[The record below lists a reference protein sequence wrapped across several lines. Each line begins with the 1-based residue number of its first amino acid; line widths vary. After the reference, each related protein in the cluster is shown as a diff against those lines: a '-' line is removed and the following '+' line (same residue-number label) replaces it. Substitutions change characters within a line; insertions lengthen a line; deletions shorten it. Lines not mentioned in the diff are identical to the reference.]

1 MKNRYLHTLF
11 VCWML
16 VVAVS
21 GSHAQTVASD
31 EIGIAVPAAAITR
44 MINAA
49 LPIQLENGPHIK
61 GALWIDAIDHFKIG
75 SDELMF
81 DMNIRGN
88 NIKLETQLGKKTLL
102 MDIGNVNASFSCK
115 VSFRYDATAQ
125 LLYITPYLLQKPD
138 ENKSDEL
145 ATSLLQLISLANGTE
160 YPIEIQKFEPLV
172 ARISDDQFNI
182 GMAITR
188 IYSEKN
194 RFFINGKATLKKT
207 TPMEL
212 SPKKSD

>member
-1 MKNRYLHTLF
+1 MKNRYLCIIF
-11 VCWML
+11 VCLML
-16 VVAVS
+16 VVGIS
-21 GSHAQTVASD
+21 GSHAQTDSSD
-31 EIGIAVPAAAITR
+31 EIGIAVPATAITK
-44 MINAA
+44 MIKAA
-49 LPIQLENGPHIK
+49 LPIQLDNGPHIK

-75 SDELMF
+75 SNELMF
-81 DMNIRGN
+81 DMNIRGK

-102 MDIGNVNASFSCK
+102 MDIGNVNAFFSCT
-115 VSFRYDATAQ
+115 VSFRYDAPAR

-182 GMAITR
+182 GMEITR

-194 RFFINGKATLKKT
+194 RLFVNGKANLKKT